1 MKLRRCCAGNDAK
14 VYAMN
19 PDFNLQEE
27 LKKLPDKPGVYI
39 MRDRSDAILYVGK
52 AINLK
57 RRVHQYFVRKLG
69 RGPKIEHM
77 VSRIDYFEYIV
88 TDSELEALVL
98 ENNLIKENRP
108 KYNTLLKDDK
118 TYPYIKVT
126 LQEEYP
132 RVLFTRKM
140 KKDGARYFGPFKSS
154 FAVKE
159 TIELLRKLYQV
170 RDCTRSLPR
179 DIGAER
185 PCLNYQIG
193 QCQAPCQGLV
203 TKEAYREGIDS
214 AVDFLN
220 GNYRPV
226 IQMLEE
232 KMQKASGELDF
243 ESAARYRDLMQNV
256 MTVVQKQK
264 MDNSDGE
271 DRDVLALAVDG
282 RDAVVQ
288 VFYVRDGKLIG
299 RDHSFLTVGEE
310 DAALLQQAA
319 ETEAQASEAAEQ
331 SAVPEVQESGAA
343 AQAAETSSGAAAQ
356 DDGTEAQGSGEKGPE
371 AQDDARSIVEQVKG
385 RILSVFV
392 RQFYAATPFLPKEL
406 MLECRIED
414 QKLIEEWLSSRR
426 GSRVYLKVPQRG
438 TRSRLVR
445 MAHENAEIA
454 LKQDRERIRLE
465 EGRTIGAMQ
474 EIASVLG
481 VGHLT
486 RVEAYDISNTSGV
499 ESVGSMIVFEKGKP
513 KPTDYRKFRIRTVE
527 GPNDYASLKE
537 VLERRLRHG
546 MEETQD
552 LRERHID
559 ENLGSFSIFPD
570 LIMMD
575 GGKGQVNIAE
585 EVCEELGL
593 EIPVCGMVKDDYH
606 RTRGLY
612 FHGNELPIDRHSEG
626 FKLITRVQDE
636 AHRFAIEYHRSLR
649 SKAQTRSLLEEI
661 EGIGPARRKAL
672 LRAFG
677 SLEGIRDA
685 DEDQLARAPSMNA
698 ASAQKVYAY
707 FHPKAEPENLDKV
720 PQE

>member
-1 MKLRRCCAGNDAK
+1 
-14 VYAMN
+14 MN

-27 LKKLPDKPGVYI
+27 LKKLPDRPGVYI
-39 MRDRSDAILYVGK
+39 MHDRSDAILYVGK
-52 AINLK
+52 AVNLK
-57 RRVHQYFVRKLG
+57 RRVHQYFVKKLG

-77 VSRIDYFEYIV
+77 VSRIAYFEYIV

-140 KKDGARYFGPFKSS
+140 KKDGARYYGPFKSS

-159 TIELLRKLYQV
+159 TIELLRKLYRV
-170 RDCTRSLPR
+170 RDCSRNLPR

-193 QCQAPCQGLV
+193 QCNAPCQGLISQQ
-203 TKEAYREGIDS
+203 EYRESIQK

-220 GNYRPV
+220 GSYREV
-226 IQMLEE
+226 VRILEE
-232 KMQKASGELDF
+232 KMLAASEAMDY
-243 ESAARYRDLMQNV
+243 EAAAQYRDLKQNV
-256 MTVVQKQK
+256 LTVVQKQK
-264 MDNSDGE
+264 MENGDGE
-271 DRDVLALAVDG
+271 DRDILALALDS

-299 RDHSFLTVGEE
+299 RDHSFMTLGEE
-310 DAALLQQAA
+310 DVSILQ
-319 ETEAQASEAAEQ
+319 EAAPENEDTPEGDTPEGD
-331 SAVPEVQESGAA
+331 VPEGDAPE
-343 AQAAETSSGAAAQ
+343 E
-356 DDGTEAQGSGEKGPE
+356 EARKRILE
-371 AQDDARSIVEQVKG
+371 VKG

-392 RQFYAATPFLPKEL
+392 RQFYAAAPFLPKEL

-426 GSRVYLKVPQRG
+426 GSRVYIKVPQRG
-438 TRSRLVR
+438 TRSRLVQ
-445 MAHENAEIA
+445 MAHENAEIV

-474 EIASVLG
+474 EIASILG
-481 VGHLT
+481 IGHVT
-486 RVEAYDISNTSGV
+486 RVEAYDISNTSGL
-499 ESVGSMIVFEKGKP
+499 ESVGSMIVFEKGKA

-527 GPNDYASLKE
+527 GPNDYASMRE
-537 VLERRLRHG
+537 VLQRRLRHG
-546 MEETQD
+546 IEEAND
-552 LRERHID
+552 LRERHMD
-559 ENLGSFSIFPD
+559 EALGSFSTLPD
-570 LIMMD
+570 LITMD
-575 GGKGQVNIAE
+575 GGKGQVHIAE

-593 EIPVCGMVKDDYH
+593 AIPVCGMVKDDYH

-612 FHGNELPIDRHSEG
+612 YQDQELPIDRRSEG
-626 FKLITRVQDE
+626 FKLITRIQDE

-649 SKAQTRSLLEEI
+649 SKAQTHSLLDEI

-677 SLEGIRDA
+677 SLEAIRDA
-685 DEDQLARAPSMNA
+685 QLEQLVRAPSMNR
-698 ASAQKVYAY
+698 ASAQKVYEY
-707 FHPKAEPENLDKV
+707 FHPGILDKD
-720 PQE
+720 PNT

>member
-1 MKLRRCCAGNDAK
+1 
-14 VYAMN
+14 MN

-52 AINLK
+52 AVNLK

-77 VSRIDYFEYIV
+77 VSRIDRFEYIV

-179 DIGAER
+179 DIGLER

-226 IQMLEE
+226 VQLLEE
-232 KMQKASGELDF
+232 KMKKASEELDF
-243 ESAARYRDLMQNV
+243 ESAARFRDLMQNV

-271 DRDVLALAVDG
+271 DRDILALAVDG

-299 RDHSFLTVGEE
+299 RDHSFLTIGEE

-319 ETEAQASEAAEQ
+319 EAASEALSDADTQSNDKTAGADVSAEQ
-331 SAVPEVQESGAA
+331 RVQPANRTEGA
-343 AQAAETSSGAAAQ
+343 
-356 DDGTEAQGSGEKGPE
+356 GEKKVPPE
-371 AQDDARSIVEQVKG
+371 DPSVVEQVKG

-481 VGHLT
+481 IGHLT

-546 MEETQD
+546 MEEAQD

-575 GGKGQVNIAE
+575 GGKGQVHIAE
-585 EVCEELGL
+585 EVCEELGIS
-593 EIPVCGMVKDDYH
+593 IPVCGMVKDDYH

-612 FHGNELPIDRHSEG
+612 FHGEELPIDRRSEG

-661 EGIGPARRKAL
+661 DGIGPARRKAL

-685 DEDQLARAPSMNA
+685 DEEQLARAPSMNA

-707 FHPKAEPENLDKV
+707 FHPKASPENLDKV

>member
-1 MKLRRCCAGNDAK
+1 
-14 VYAMN
+14 MN
-19 PDFNLQEE
+19 PDFDLQEE
-27 LKKLPDKPGVYI
+27 LKKLPDRPGVYI
-39 MRDRSDAILYVGK
+39 MHDRSDAILYVGK
-52 AINLK
+52 AVNLK
-57 RRVHQYFVRKLG
+57 RRVHQYFVKKLG

-77 VSRIDYFEYIV
+77 VSRIAYFEYIV

-98 ENNLIKENRP
+98 ENNLIKEHRP

-140 KKDGARYFGPFKSS
+140 KKDGARYYGPFKSA

-159 TIELLRKLYQV
+159 TIELLRKLYKV
-170 RDCTRSLPR
+170 RDCSRNLPR

-193 QCQAPCQGLV
+193 QCKAPCQGLV
-203 TKEAYREGIDS
+203 SAQEYRDS
-214 AVDFLN
+214 VSKAVDFLN
-220 GNYRPV
+220 GNYREV
-226 IQMLEE
+226 VKLLEE
-232 KMQKASGELDF
+232 KMAAASEAMDY
-243 ESAARYRDLMQNV
+243 ESAAQFRDLKQNV
-256 MTVVQKQK
+256 LSVVQQQK
-264 MDNSDGE
+264 MENEDGE
-271 DRDVLALAVDG
+271 DRDILALALDG
-282 RDAVVQ
+282 TDAVVQ

-299 RDHSFLTVGEE
+299 RDHSFMTLGEE
-310 DAALLQQAA
+310 DAAILQ
-319 ETEAQASEAAEQ
+319 EEGGVLE
-331 SAVPEVQESGAA
+331 
-343 AQAAETSSGAAAQ
+343 
-356 DDGTEAQGSGEKGPE
+356 
-371 AQDDARSIVEQVKG
+371 VKG

-392 RQFYAATPFLPKEL
+392 RQFYAAAPFLPKEL

-438 TRSRLVR
+438 TRSRLVQ
-445 MAHENAEIA
+445 MAHENAEIV

-474 EIASVLG
+474 EIASILG
-481 VGHLT
+481 IGHVS
-486 RVEAYDISNTSGV
+486 RVEAYDISNTSGL

-527 GPNDYASLKE
+527 GPNDYASMRE
-537 VLERRLRHG
+537 VLSRRLRHG
-546 MEETQD
+546 IDEAKD
-552 LRERHID
+552 LQERHMD
-559 ENLGSFSIFPD
+559 EALGSFSTLPD

-575 GGKGQVNIAE
+575 GGKGQVNIAQ
-585 EVCEELGL
+585 EVCEEFGL
-593 EIPVCGMVKDDYH
+593 AIPVCGMVKDDYH

-612 FHGNELPIDRHSEG
+612 FHDEELPIDRRSEG
-626 FKLITRVQDE
+626 FKLITRIQDE

-649 SKAQTRSLLEEI
+649 SKAQTHSLLDEI

-677 SLEGIRDA
+677 SLEAIRDA
-685 DEDQLARAPSMNA
+685 EPGQLAHAPSMNA
-698 ASAQKVYAY
+698 ASARKVYEY
-707 FHPKAEPENLDKV
+707 FHPGILDKGTNT
-720 PQE
+720 